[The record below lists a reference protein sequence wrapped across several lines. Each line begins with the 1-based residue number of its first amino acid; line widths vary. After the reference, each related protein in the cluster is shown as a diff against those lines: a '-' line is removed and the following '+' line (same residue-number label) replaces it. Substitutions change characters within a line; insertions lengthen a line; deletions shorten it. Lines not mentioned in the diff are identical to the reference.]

1 VIKQGLRAAG
11 SCPQPLQRRAAV
23 FIGTLVN
30 GIAYGMILFL
40 IACGFS
46 LIFGV
51 MGILNLAH
59 GALYMLGAYFGLTL
73 AILGYK
79 GYFLL
84 AALIGALGAGLMG
97 IFWERIFLSRL
108 YKQLPEQVLL
118 TLGLI
123 YIFSNLVLWV
133 YGPMAKMGTP
143 PAFAS
148 SFVRVFGTLIS
159 TYRLFLIV
167 IGIFVAVGMYL
178 FQEKT
183 RYGAIIRAGLTDK
196 EMTIAL
202 GINYRLVSSL
212 VFFLGASMA
221 GFAGFLGTPII
232 GALPT
237 MSFDILLL
245 AVAVMVIGGIGYI
258 EGALLGAM
266 MIGLIDSFGKVYF
279 PDFALFTIYVA
290 MIIIL
295 LVRPIGLLGRSR

>member
-1 VIKQGLRAAG
+1 ML
-11 SCPQPLQRRAAV
+11 
-23 FIGTLVN
+23 IGTLVN

-40 IACGFS
+40 MASGFS

-73 AILGYK
+73 GMLGYK
-79 GYFLL
+79 GHFLL
-84 AALIGALGAGLMG
+84 ATLAGAVGAGLMG
-97 IFWERIFLSRL
+97 IFWERVFLGRL
-108 YKQLPEQVLL
+108 YKQFPEQVLL

-133 YGPMAKMGTP
+133 YGPMAFMGTP
-143 PAFAS
+143 PPFAS
-148 SFVRVFGTLIS
+148 GFVRILGSSIS

-167 IGIFVAVGMYL
+167 IGLVAAIGLYL

-212 VFFLGASMA
+212 VFFLGAFMA
-221 GFAGFLGTPII
+221 GLAGFLGTPIV

-237 MSFDILLL
+237 MSFDVLLF

-279 PDFALFTIYVA
+279 PDFAMFTIYIA
-290 MIIIL
+290 MVIIL
-295 LVRPIGLLGRSR
+295 LVRPVGLLGRIR